1 MKEDN
6 RKDNRGSVIRR
17 SHSTKEKA
25 LFIEVVEEL
34 IDSGKGRNV
43 REALRGLKMG
53 EKEVEYNAANYNKR
67 LKAGVMEI
75 CLKEEGKKKR
85 QHPIRQSPFHQMES
99 QLYTKIVQMRKE
111 SRKVSSTWIRINGRK
126 LFNKIKEEHPNKWE
140 GVDFHGSRGWADRF
154 MRRKRIKYRK
164 KKSGKEV
171 TVLQCVPAFEK
182 FPALV
187 RFKILPPLTDL
198 QEVDSLYGR
207 FPPHL
212 RFNMDQCPL
221 PFVVSQDTTFTV
233 ASDNDVHIKCPGEA
247 LRKRQFTM
255 HVVYNAGNGARR
267 AGWVDLVC
275 KGTGKRI
282 RQTEKE
288 LLMPALSLIDG

>member
-1 MKEDN
+1 M
-6 RKDNRGSVIRR
+6 IRR

-85 QHPIRQSPFHQMES
+85 QYPNRQSPFHQMES

-164 KKSGKEV
+164 KKSGKEI
-171 TVLQCVPAFEK
+171 TPRTLK
-182 FPALV
+182 V
-187 RFKILPPLTDL
+187 RL
-198 QEVDSLYGR
+198 
-207 FPPHL
+207 
-212 RFNMDQCPL
+212 
-221 PFVVSQDTTFTV
+221 
-233 ASDNDVHIKCPGEA
+233 GE
-247 LRKRQFTM
+247 
-255 HVVYNAGNGARR
+255 
-267 AGWVDLVC
+267 
-275 KGTGKRI
+275 I
-282 RQTEKE
+282 
-288 LLMPALSLIDG
+288 I